1 MSERPYNFSAGPA
14 VLPPQVLQEAREAL
28 LDLDGSGIGVL
39 EHSHRGEVFRRV
51 LDEAEAACRELAQIP
66 EDYAVLFLQG
76 GAATQFHMLP
86 ANFLPADGVADYLVT
101 GAWSKKAL
109 AEARHYGA
117 VHIAASGEKGG
128 FRAIPG
134 AADIACSAAPAYVH
148 FTSNNTIYGTQWAR
162 EPEPPELS
170 WLACDASSDI
180 FSRPIEIARYGLL
193 YAGAQKNLGP
203 AGVTLVVL
211 RRALLQRAAREL
223 PAMLR
228 YALHAENNSLYNT
241 PPAFGIYVMGRVFA
255 WLQRQGGLAEMARRN
270 AEKAQIVYAA
280 VDGDFYRAVA
290 HPDSRSHMNAVFR
303 TPSAELDSRF
313 VREAEAAGLQG
324 LRGHRSVGGM
334 RASLYNAFPRAG
346 CLALAEFM
354 RHFARRAG

>member
-1 MSERPYNFSAGPA
+1 MSERPYNFSA
-14 VLPPQVLQEAREAL
+14 
-28 LDLDGSGIGVL
+28 D
-39 EHSHRGEVFRRV
+39 
-51 LDEAEAACRELAQIP
+51 
-66 EDYAVLFLQG
+66 
-76 GAATQFHMLP
+76 
-86 ANFLPADGVADYLVT
+86 
-101 GAWSKKAL
+101 
-109 AEARHYGA
+109 YGA

-128 FRAIPG
+128 FREIPG
-134 AADIACSAAPAYVH
+134 AGEITCSAAPAYLH
-148 FTSNNTIYGTQWAR
+148 FTSNNTIYGTQWPR
-162 EPEPPELS
+162 EPEPPES
-170 WLACDASSDI
+170 CWLACDASSDM

-211 RRALLQRAAREL
+211 RRALLQRAVRAL

-241 PPAFGIYVMGRVFA
+241 PPAFGIYAMGRVFA

-270 AEKAQIVYAA
+270 AAKSQIVYAA
-280 VDGDFYRAVA
+280 IDGDFYRAVA
-290 HPDSRSHMNAVFR
+290 HPNSRSHMNVVFR

-313 VREAEAAGLQG
+313 VQEAEAAGLRG

-354 RHFARRAG
+354 RDFARRAG